1 MEDHRI
7 WDMKRLRKA
16 HTVWNGVQSAN
27 TMLYALYPY
36 RVIGGPDNGKY
47 IFDRHVANRF
57 KAPRNFRV
65 GNYYSSFDQD
75 HLNKNPKLVQNPNY
89 N

>member
-1 MEDHRI
+1 MERCAVGKHHAVCLVSVPRDR
-7 WDMKRLRKA
+7 
-16 HTVWNGVQSAN
+16 
-27 TMLYALYPY
+27 
-36 RVIGGPDNGKY
+36 GPDNGKY